1 MENIQGHV
9 EMTELPG
16 AIGHVGTLLCGH
28 GAFGIYYFYGA
39 CEHSH
44 ASIHVDTFGCGWSN
58 TGLHRN
64 IGTCSNVVDTQTDEK
79 MLRALTR

>member
-1 MENIQGHV
+1 
-9 EMTELPG
+9 MTKKPG
-16 AIGHVGTLLCGH
+16 AIGHVGTILCGH

-39 CEHSH
+39 CGHSH

-64 IGTCSNVVDTQTDEK
+64 IGTCAQYCTV
-79 MLRALTR
+79 MLWTRKPMRKCYAL